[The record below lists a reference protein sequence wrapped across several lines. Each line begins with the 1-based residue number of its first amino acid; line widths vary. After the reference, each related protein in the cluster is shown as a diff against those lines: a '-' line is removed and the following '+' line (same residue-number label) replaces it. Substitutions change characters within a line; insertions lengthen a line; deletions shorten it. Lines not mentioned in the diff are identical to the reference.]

1 MSTRHFI
8 LSFLVCALGCMPCVW
23 LSAQTRSPKRGIGFD
38 QSKMRAADFAALSS
52 AVSWGYC
59 WGTSTWH
66 DTFGNGVAF
75 VPMAWNGTYDAAD
88 LRTYL
93 AAHPETDYLLAFNE
107 PNFRDQANMT
117 PSAAAAAWGGLQAI
131 ADEFGLKL
139 VSPAPNWCG
148 YCVEENGTTYNSPY
162 DWLRDFFALCTDCRV
177 DYIAV
182 HFYMGNR
189 DAVKGSIEQ
198 LYNQF
203 RKPIWLTEFNMDKNG
218 MGDNGTVDEQRA
230 FMVDMID
237 WMEQDPRIFRY
248 AWFLARGGILPDLLT
263 SHTGELSLLGNVYA
277 NMSSYDTTFYHS
289 VGRIEAEHYV
299 RMQNVSLVEST
310 DTDGNLSVGYTSVG
324 SSMDYQIDIP
334 ATDDYRLSLRTAG
347 EQTTQIAVDIDG
359 VEQTALTIPATGGW
373 TTWQDVE
380 TTLSLPDGKHTLRIR
395 LTDGSCDFNY
405 LTLAL
410 PSVLTGLTSRNGLEN
425 SKEIAPNG
433 QFRIL
438 RNGVA
443 YNAIGQIVNNN

>member
-1 MSTRHFI
+1 MSVRHSIFI
-8 LSFLVCALGCMPCVW
+8 FLVCALCIMPGAC
-23 LSAQTRSPKRGIGFD
+23 LDAQTQSPKRGIGFD
-38 QSKMRAADFAALSS
+38 QSKMRSADFSALSS
-52 AVSWGYC
+52 TVSWGYC

-93 AAHPETDYLLAFNE
+93 TAHPETEYLLAFNE
-107 PNFRDQANMT
+107 PNFSDQANMT
-117 PSAAAAAWGGLQAI
+117 PSAAATAWSGLQTI

-182 HFYMGNR
+182 HFYMGSR

-203 RKPIWLTEFNMDKNG
+203 HKPIWLTEFNMDKNG
-218 MGDNGTVDEQRA
+218 MGDNGTADEQRA

-263 SHTGELSLLGNVYA
+263 SKAGGLSLLGNVYA
-277 NMSSYDTTFYHS
+277 NMSSYDTTFYHP

-310 DTDGNLSVGYTSVG
+310 DTDGNLSVGYTAAG
-324 SSMDYQIDIP
+324 SSMDYLIDIP
-334 ATDDYRLSLRTAG
+334 AAAEYRLSLRTAG

-359 VEQTALTIPATGGW
+359 TEQTTVAVPSSGGW
-373 TTWQDVE
+373 TTWQNAE
-380 TTLSLPDGKHTLRIR
+380 TTLALPAGKHTLRIR

-405 LTLAL
+405 LTLSL
-410 PSVLTGLTSRNGLEN
+410 PSALNGLSSGYGQGN
-425 SKEIAPNG
+425 RKEIDAEG

-443 YNAIGQIVNNN
+443 YNAVGQIVNNN